1 MSEEDIDIKKC
12 DNPDAEIQ
20 GRFNIAVVGEPCV
33 GKTNLIQRFMN
44 NTFNKDSNPTYKAEF
59 IGQKYIINNEIFT
72 IDLWETPHLGRYQ
85 ARNHRE
91 IKYAIETMLLYDATN
106 INSFD
111 NLERWYSVIKEVGR
125 EDIIIILVGTK
136 RDLKDRIVV
145 TTEMSHNKAKSLGIE
160 VFETSALDS
169 TNVKEAF
176 LTIIKK
182 AYQLWQSKEKL
193 YNEDGELLIQLNND
207 VPNKKNKCI
216 K

>member
-91 IKYAIETMLLYDATN
+91 IKYAIGTMLLYDATN

-111 NLERWYSVIKEVGR
+111 IIERWYSVIKEVGR

-182 AYQLWQSKEKL
+182 AYQLWQSKEKR
-193 YNEDGELLIQLNND
+193 YNEDGELIIQLNND

>member
-1 MSEEDIDIKKC
+1 
-12 DNPDAEIQ
+12 
-20 GRFNIAVVGEPCV
+20 
-33 GKTNLIQRFMN
+33 MN

-91 IKYAIETMLLYDATN
+91 IKHAIGTMLLYDATN

-111 NLERWYSVIKEVGR
+111 IIERWYSVIKKVGR
-125 EDIIIILVGTK
+125 KDIIIILVGTK

-182 AYQLWQSKEKL
+182 AYQLWQSKEKR
-193 YNEDGELLIQLNND
+193 YNEDGELIIQLNND

>member
-91 IKYAIETMLLYDATN
+91 IKYAIGTMLLYDATN

-136 RDLKDRIVV
+136 RERKDRIVV

-182 AYQLWQSKEKL
+182 AYQLWQSEEKR
-193 YNEDGELLIQLNND
+193 YNEDGELIIQLNND

>member
-91 IKYAIETMLLYDATN
+91 IKYAIGTMLLYDATN

-111 NLERWYSVIKEVGR
+111 NIERWYSLIKEVGR

-182 AYQLWQSKEKL
+182 AYQLWQSKEKR

>member
-1 MSEEDIDIKKC
+1 MIKK
-12 DNPDAEIQ
+12 
-20 GRFNIAVVGEPCV
+20 
-33 GKTNLIQRFMN
+33 
-44 NTFNKDSNPTYKAEF
+44 
-59 IGQKYIINNEIFT
+59 
-72 IDLWETPHLGRYQ
+72 
-85 ARNHRE
+85 
-91 IKYAIETMLLYDATN
+91 
-106 INSFD
+106 
-111 NLERWYSVIKEVGR
+111 VGR
-125 EDIIIILVGTK
+125 KDIIIILVGTK

>member
-85 ARNHRE
+85 ARTHSE
-91 IKYAIETMLLYDATN
+91 IKHAIGTMLLYDATN

-111 NLERWYSVIKEVGR
+111 IIERWYSVIKKVGR
-125 EDIIIILVGTK
+125 KDIIIILVGTK

-182 AYQLWQSKEKL
+182 AYQLWQSEEKR
-193 YNEDGELLIQLNND
+193 YNEDGELIIQLNND

>member
-91 IKYAIETMLLYDATN
+91 IKYAIGTMLLYDATN

-182 AYQLWQSKEKL
+182 AYQLWQSEEKR

>member
-72 IDLWETPHLGRYQ
+72 IGLWETPHLGRYQ

-91 IKYAIETMLLYDATN
+91 IKYAIGTMLLYDATN

-111 NLERWYSVIKEVGR
+111 NIERWYSLIKEVGR

>member
-91 IKYAIETMLLYDATN
+91 IKYAIGTMLLYDATN

>member
-91 IKYAIETMLLYDATN
+91 IKYAIGTMLLYDATN

-182 AYQLWQSKEKL
+182 AYQLWQSREKR

>member
-72 IDLWETPHLGRYQ
+72 IDLWETPHLGRFQ
-85 ARNHRE
+85 AHNHRE
-91 IKYAIETMLLYDATN
+91 IRHAIGTMLLYDATN

-182 AYQLWQSKEKL
+182 AYQLWLSKEKR
-193 YNEDGELLIQLNND
+193 YNEDGELIIQLNND

>member
-20 GRFNIAVVGEPCV
+20 CGFNIAVVGEPCV

-72 IDLWETPHLGRYQ
+72 IALWETPHLGRFQ

-91 IKYAIETMLLYDATN
+91 IKYAIGTMLLYDATN

-111 NLERWYSVIKEVGR
+111 NLERWYSLIKEVGR

-182 AYQLWQSKEKL
+182 AYQLRKSEEKR
-193 YNEDGELLIQLNND
+193 YNEDGELIIQLNND

>member
-85 ARNHRE
+85 AHNHRE
-91 IKYAIETMLLYDATN
+91 IRHAIGTMLLYDATN

-111 NLERWYSVIKEVGR
+111 IIERWYSVIKEVGR
-125 EDIIIILVGTK
+125 KDIIIILVGTK

-182 AYQLWQSKEKL
+182 AYQLWQSKEKR

>member
-72 IDLWETPHLGRYQ
+72 INLWETPHLGRFQ

-91 IKYAIETMLLYDATN
+91 IKYAIGTMLLYDATN

-111 NLERWYSVIKEVGR
+111 NIERWYSLIKEVGR

-182 AYQLWQSKEKL
+182 AYQLLFISKQIM
-193 YNEDGELLIQLNND
+193 NH
-207 VPNKKNKCI
+207 CI
-216 K
+216 SAWATFIREVL

>member
-85 ARNHRE
+85 ARTHSE
-91 IKYAIETMLLYDATN
+91 IKHAIGTMLLYDATN

-111 NLERWYSVIKEVGR
+111 NIERWYSLIKEVGR

-145 TTEMSHNKAKSLGIE
+145 TTEMSHNKAKSLGIK

-182 AYQLWQSKEKL
+182 AYQLWQSKEKR

>member
-91 IKYAIETMLLYDATN
+91 IKYAIGTMLLYDATN

-182 AYQLWQSKEKL
+182 AYQLWQSKEKR

>member
-85 ARNHRE
+85 ARTHSE
-91 IKYAIETMLLYDATN
+91 IKHAIGTMLLYDATN

-111 NLERWYSVIKEVGR
+111 IIERWYSVIKKVGR

-182 AYQLWQSKEKL
+182 AYQLWQSKEKR

>member
-91 IKYAIETMLLYDATN
+91 IKYAIGTMLLYDATN

-182 AYQLWQSKEKL
+182 AYQLWQSKEKR
-193 YNEDGELLIQLNND
+193 YNEDGELIIQLNND

>member
-20 GRFNIAVVGEPCV
+20 CGFNIAVVGEPCV

-72 IDLWETPHLGRYQ
+72 IALWETPHLGRFQ

-91 IKYAIETMLLYDATN
+91 IRHAIGTMLLYDATN

-111 NLERWYSVIKEVGR
+111 SIERWYSLIKEVGR

-182 AYQLWQSKEKL
+182 AYQLWQSEEKR

>member
-12 DNPDAEIQ
+12 DNPDTEIQ

-91 IKYAIETMLLYDATN
+91 IKYAIGTMLLYDATN

>member
-1 MSEEDIDIKKC
+1 MSEEDKKIKKC

-91 IKYAIETMLLYDATN
+91 IKYAIGTMLLYDATN

>member
-91 IKYAIETMLLYDATN
+91 IKHAIGAMLLYDATN

-111 NLERWYSVIKEVGR
+111 IIERWYSVIKKVGR
-125 EDIIIILVGTK
+125 KDIIIILVGTK

-182 AYQLWQSKEKL
+182 AYQLWQSKEKR
-193 YNEDGELLIQLNND
+193 YNEDGELIIQLNND

>member
-72 IDLWETPHLGRYQ
+72 IGLWETPHLGRYQ

-91 IKYAIETMLLYDATN
+91 IKYAIGTMLLYDATN

-182 AYQLWQSKEKL
+182 AYQLWQSKEKR

>member
-72 IDLWETPHLGRYQ
+72 IGLWETPHLGRYQ
-85 ARNHRE
+85 ARTHRE
-91 IKYAIETMLLYDATN
+91 IKHAIGTMLLYDATN

-111 NLERWYSVIKEVGR
+111 NLERWYSVIKKVGR

-182 AYQLWQSKEKL
+182 AYQLWQSKEKR

>member
-91 IKYAIETMLLYDATN
+91 IKYAIGTMLLYDATN

-182 AYQLWQSKEKL
+182 AYQLWQSEEKR
-193 YNEDGELLIQLNND
+193 YNEDGELIIQLNND

>member
-85 ARNHRE
+85 AHNHSE
-91 IKYAIETMLLYDATN
+91 IKHAIGTMLLYDATN

-111 NLERWYSVIKEVGR
+111 IIERWYSVIKKVGR
-125 EDIIIILVGTK
+125 KDIIIILVGTK

-182 AYQLWQSKEKL
+182 AYQLWQSKEKR
-193 YNEDGELLIQLNND
+193 YNEDGELIIQLNND

>member
-72 IDLWETPHLGRYQ
+72 IGLWETPHLGRYQ

-91 IKYAIETMLLYDATN
+91 IKYAIGTMLLYDATN

>member
-44 NTFNKDSNPTYKAEF
+44 NTFNKDSNPTYKAES

-72 IDLWETPHLGRYQ
+72 IDLWETPHLGRFQ

-91 IKYAIETMLLYDATN
+91 IKYAIGTMLLYDATN

-182 AYQLWQSKEKL
+182 AYQLWQSKMKR

>member
-91 IKYAIETMLLYDATN
+91 IKYAIGTMLLYDATN

-125 EDIIIILVGTK
+125 KDIIIILVGTK

-182 AYQLWQSKEKL
+182 AYQLWQSKEKR